1 LKNYEYELINMKIT
15 SELTNITT
23 TILLLTVQVLLM
35 YEEFKTK
42 QELKELEQI
51 LEV

>member
-1 LKNYEYELINMKIT
+1 MKIT

-23 TILLLTVQVLLM
+23 ILFLTVQV

>member
-1 LKNYEYELINMKIT
+1 MKIT

-23 TILLLTVQVLLM
+23 TILLLTVQV

>member
-1 LKNYEYELINMKIT
+1 MKIS

-51 LEV
+51 LDV